1 MDSLSNMEQLDRRW
15 YIAQT
20 SSGFEH
26 SVKTN
31 LERRIQSMGM
41 EDYIFQV
48 FIPETKEI
56 EIKPDGRK
64 VEKLKKM
71 FPGYV
76 FIEMVVT
83 DESWFIVRNTP
94 GCTGFL
100 GSSGGGTKPVPL
112 TPDEIEPILKKFGI
126 VESLE
131 LDAEVGD
138 AVQII
143 DGTFRGQFGSIN
155 HIDDDN
161 QKVEILVDMF
171 GRLTPIEL
179 MFTQIEV
186 KR

>member
-1 MDSLSNMEQLDRRW
+1 MENAERRW

-20 SSGFEH
+20 SSGFEQA
-26 SVKTN
+26 VKTN

-41 EDYIFQV
+41 EDFIFTV

-64 VEKLKKM
+64 VEKMKKM

-76 FIEMVVT
+76 FVEMIVS

-112 TPDEIEPILKKFGI
+112 TSDEIEPILKKCGI
-126 VESLE
+126 VESYTI
-131 LDAEVGD
+131 DAEVGD
-138 AVQII
+138 PVQII
-143 DGTFRGQFGSIN
+143 DGPFRGQYGSIN
-155 HIDDDN
+155 HIDNDT
-161 QKVEILVDMF
+161 QKVEVLVDMF

-179 MFTQIEV
+179 MFAQVEV

>member
-1 MDSLSNMEQLDRRW
+1 MEQQERRW

-41 EDYIFQV
+41 EDYIYQV

-112 TPDEIEPILKKFGI
+112 TQDEIDPILKKCGI

-143 DGTFRGQFGSIN
+143 DGPFRGQMGSIN

-161 QKVEILVDMF
+161 QKVEVLVDMF